1 MPKATPKNM
10 KNKSRFADKEVSR
23 LIINAIIHNRGINGT
38 THKFIMNYVN
48 AHTTK
53 PYISQKT
60 INYNI
65 ISNIDN
71 GKIIKSGAYYKL
83 KKKKINPL
91 QPYNPIKKIYPTHNI
106 NIQNIIII
114 GIIIMFG
121 FFAVAKARN
130 DDDDDDDDDEMF
142 AEVLFDIMIGVF
154 IEACNQN
161 DMCRTISNMVAIS
174 LIIITLVVWC
184 ATGACICKSPSRRD
198 IRRGATI
205 YGGMRMH
212 DYLRN

>member
-23 LIINAIIHNRGINGT
+23 LIINAIIHYRGRNGT
-38 THKFIMNYVN
+38 THKFISNYVN

-83 KKKKINPL
+83 KKKKIQIL
-91 QPYNPIKKIYPTHNI
+91 QPYTPIKKTYQTHNI

-130 DDDDDDDDDEMF
+130 DDDDDDDDEMF

-161 DMCRTISNMVAIS
+161 DTCRTISNMVAIS